1 MLSSAS
7 PWKSRWPPP
16 LFIAVDRRLPQ
27 IESPLLMSPPL
38 VLIQQR
44 CVDLCPD
51 RPRSP
56 SHDRSRTRDA
66 YSSHHRF
73 SRRSHER
80 YDQRVAYSDAPAH
93 RRRPRS
99 RESPPSRH
107 LDFTS
112 KSFSHLRG
120 ASPHGGPRRLRRGA
134 SPHGA
139 PRRLLRSASYH
150 GGYRRLLR
158 RASPHGGPRRLLR
171 GASPHGGP
179 RRLLRGASPHGGPLR
194 LPKGASPPRGYHHL
208 SEWDS
213 LQSQDLALPG
223 DPFIGIFALKDAPP
237 GTFSLHREVPLR
249 LSEDTMRRETL
260 SPLNSSTHLELCLKS
275 PLKSSIEAY
284 IQDPLITIRVV
295 IFASWRKNVLVQ
307 SLLLRANTLA
317 LVFMWIMAPISA
329 ILQGLDD

>member
-1 MLSSAS
+1 M
-7 PWKSRWPPP
+7 
-16 LFIAVDRRLPQ
+16 
-27 IESPLLMSPPL
+27 
-38 VLIQQR
+38 
-44 CVDLCPD
+44 DLCPD
-51 RPRSP
+51 RSRSP

-80 YDQRVAYSDAPAH
+80 YDQLVAYSDAPAH

-107 LDFTS
+107 LDFSS
-112 KSFSHLRG
+112 KSLSHLRG

-139 PRRLLRSASYH
+139 PSRLLRSASHH

-158 RASPHGGPRRLLR
+158 RASPHGGHLRLLR
-171 GASPHGGP
+171 GASP
-179 RRLLRGASPHGGPLR
+179 
-194 LPKGASPPRGYHHL
+194 PRGHPHI
-208 SEWDS
+208 SKWDS

-223 DPFIGIFALKDAPP
+223 DPFIGIFALQDAPP
-237 GTFSLHREVPLR
+237 GASSLYREVPLR
-249 LSEDTMRRETL
+249 PNEDAMRRETL
-260 SPLNSSTHLELCLKS
+260 SPLNRSTHLELHPKS
-275 PLKSSIEAY
+275 PLKSSIEACM
-284 IQDPLITIRVV
+284 QDPLIMIRIV

-317 LVFMWIMAPISA
+317 LVFLWIMAPISA
-329 ILQGLDD
+329 ILPRFRRLTHPALLRTRL